1 MIKIIRTRNEIT
13 KKQYEENENI
23 DKKSL
28 NDFIE
33 SIAMKSLFNP
43 MGYGCYPIGVTY
55 DTDDKKYYAVWG
67 RYESC
72 D

>member
-1 MIKIIRTRNEIT
+1 MVIKIIRTRNEIT
-13 KKQYEENENI
+13 KKQYETNKNI

-28 NDFIE
+28 NEFIE

-43 MGYGCYPIGVTY
+43 IGYGCYPIGVMQ
-55 DTDDKKYYAVWG
+55 DDDNKYYAIWG